1 MKVRLP
7 AIQDDRTGFEALV
20 NLHSSTREC
29 LFESIEVD
37 MTTCDWF
44 AAHMCAAFGAILYR
58 LGDKMNTITLTN
70 LQPAVEEILSKN
82 GFLSNYGR
90 ERIPDKWGTTIP
102 YRRFD
107 AKDDRYFAVYIEGDF
122 VKRPEMP
129 AMSPGLLKR
138 IRESMLE
145 IFSNSVIHSGT
156 QLGIFSCGQ
165 YFPKLERLDFSI
177 ADLGIG
183 IRRNVKE
190 HMRIDLA
197 ADKAIDW
204 ATMGRNTTKTGPV
217 PGGLGL
223 KLLKEFISLN
233 GGRIQIVSDAGH
245 WCLEDRGTSTAPL
258 STPFPGTVV
267 NIEINTSDTQSY
279 MLSSELRESDVL

>member
-1 MKVRLP
+1 MKVSLP
-7 AIQDDRTGFEALV
+7 AIQDDRTGFEALI

-29 LFESIEVD
+29 FFESMEVD
-37 MTTCDWF
+37 MGTCNWF

-58 LGDKMNTITLTN
+58 LGDNMNSITLTN
-70 LQPAVEEILSKN
+70 LQPNVEKILSKN

-90 ERIPDKWGTTIP
+90 ERIPDTWETTIP

-107 AKDDRYFAVYIEGDF
+107 AKDHRSFADYIERDF
-122 VKRPEMP
+122 VMRPEMP

-138 IRESMLE
+138 ICESMLE
-145 IFSNSVIHSGT
+145 IFSNSVIHSRT

-165 YFPKLERLDFSI
+165 YFPKLNRLHFSI

-183 IRRNVKE
+183 IRQNVKE
-190 HMRIDLA
+190 HIGIDLA
-197 ADKAIDW
+197 ADEAIHW
-204 ATMGRNTTKTGPV
+204 ATTGRNTTRTGPV

-245 WCLEDRGTSTAPL
+245 WCLEDRETSTARL
-258 STPFPGTVV
+258 TMPFPGTVV

-279 MLSSELRESDVL
+279 MLSSELRESDIL